1 VYQANLNFATINPYL
16 DLPIETGLID
26 IIPHET
32 YGMSLKGKEILEKM
46 RELRRLLEYMAG
58 N

>member
-1 VYQANLNFATINPYL
+1 MNPYL